1 MSVHMFIL
9 YRVRVKVNTKLHSP
23 YIKFNTFISDF
34 IRFISNDLHLI
45 SIYVLPGIYVL
56 HQLVTD
62 ALFQRRNSSLPSLD
76 L

>member
-1 MSVHMFIL
+1 MFIL

-45 SIYVLPGIYVL
+45 SIYVLSGIYVP
-56 HQLVTD
+56 HRQVID
-62 ALFQRRNSSLPSLD
+62 VPFQRRNSSSPYLD
-76 L
+76 W